1 MECPKILAI
10 DDNADNLVAM
20 KVLLLKAF
28 PGVVYFS
35 ALKGQTG
42 IDLCLSEK
50 PDVVLLDIAIP
61 ETEGFEVCRTLKTN
75 EQTKTIPIIIVTATR
90 TDKESRIKALE
101 CGVDAFL
108 TKPVDESELAA
119 QVRTMLRIKE
129 AEDQKPDEK
138 ERLKKLVKERTI
150 ALRNEL
156 KERRKSEKALQK
168 SQLALLEAQQIA
180 RVGSWEYD
188 VRTDKTTW
196 SNEMFRIFGRDQSLG
211 EPSWQEHRSRIHPD
225 DWHAIDAAVQTAIKD
240 GIPYSVEFRTI
251 HPDGTIVWGWT
262 VGKPE
267 QDSSGQVFRI
277 YGTVQDISER
287 KQAEETIHKNQ
298 ERFKQ
303 VAEGAG
309 TWIWEV
315 DANGLYTY
323 VNDYEETILG
333 YTPEEVVGK
342 KYFYDFFAP
351 EIKDNLKKQAFE
363 VFSQKA
369 SFQNFENPNIHKDGR
384 RVILETM
391 GFPVLGPD
399 GKLLGY
405 RGADKDITER
415 KQTAEA
421 LSLSEEKFRSIFENH
436 SAIKLLIDPETGDI
450 ADANQAAADY
460 YGWSREE
467 LKQMKI
473 SQINIL
479 SPEQILDKMEQVKM
493 NQQTHFEFQH
503 RLKDGSI
510 RNMEVFSSKIEI
522 GEKVYLHSINH
533 DITERK
539 QAESAL
545 KESEERY
552 RRFISQVSE
561 GVYRFET
568 NVPMDTGL
576 PLEEQVDFIYDH
588 MLIAECNDAF
598 LKMYGLSNEDEMIGR
613 GHLDFHGGRNNEI
626 NRNALRAFV
635 KNGYRVED
643 TLTEEIGASGQKIY
657 FSNNSIGILENNKL
671 VRMWGTQYDIT
682 DRIKDE
688 HVQHVLYSI
697 SNAAL
702 SSISL
707 SELIEFISKE
717 IGKLLDSTNF
727 YIAFYDEKTNML
739 STLYERD
746 EKDVIQSWSAE
757 KSITG
762 YVIKHQKSMRITEPD
777 VKKLCEAGEIELLGT
792 PSKVW
797 LGVPLNLNNKVIGAL
812 VVQSY
817 DNPNAY
823 TEKDRQMLEF
833 VSHQISISIERKKS
847 ETEIREKEVQ
857 YHNLADSGTALI
869 WTSGTDKLCN
879 YFNEPWLNFTG
890 RTPEQEMGYGW
901 AEGVHPDDFDG
912 CVQIYNAAFDKR
924 EPFEM
929 EYRLLHASGEYRW
942 LQDMGTPNYNSE
954 GEFIGYIGHCFDISD
969 RKKMEME
976 LIIAKEKA
984 EESQHELKVAND
996 ELLERNRF
1004 IQTILDN
1011 LPLGV
1016 ALNKIDDGA
1025 ATYINKKFEE
1035 IYGWN
1040 SDEIISI
1047 ASFFEHVYPDA
1058 DYRNKLM
1065 GQIMKDILSGDPDR
1079 MHWENIFVTRKDGTQ
1094 RVVNAVNIPL
1104 VEQNTMVSTVSDIT
1118 ELNKTQNAL
1127 LMSKEKAEE
1136 SDQLKSAFL
1145 ANMSHEI
1152 RTPLNSILG
1161 FSDLL
1166 LDPDYDAEQK
1176 NEFARMINA
1185 GGNNLLAIISDII
1198 DISKIEAGQV
1208 SIEMT
1213 VFPLQKLVK
1222 DIQKEYSYK
1231 AQEKKLELRLDLS
1244 EMKEEI
1250 WIESDENRLR
1260 QILINFIGNAIKFTE
1275 KGFVEI
1281 GIKPIGRFIEFRVR
1295 DTGIGIPKEYHDKIF
1310 ERFRQVE
1317 SADTRK
1323 YGGNG
1328 LGLSISK
1335 SLIELLGGS
1344 VRIESELGHGSA
1356 FYFLIPASQK

>member
-10 DDNADNLVAM
+10 DDNADNIVVM
-20 KVLLLKAF
+20 KALMNEAF
-28 PGVVYFS
+28 PDATFIS
-35 ALKGQTG
+35 ALSGKRG
-42 IDLCLSEK
+42 IELSLSEK
-50 PDVVLLDIAIP
+50 PDVILTDIVMP
-61 ETEGFEVCRTLKTN
+61 EMDGYEVCKTLKAN
-75 EQTKTIPIIIVTATR
+75 DSTKIIPVIMVTAAR
-90 TDKESRIKALE
+90 ADKESRIRALE
-101 CGVDAFL
+101 CGADAFL
-108 TKPVDESELAA
+108 AKPVDESELAA
-119 QVRTMLRIKE
+119 QVRAMLRIKE
-129 AEDQKPDEK
+129 AEDQKHDEK

-156 KERRKSEKALQK
+156 KERRKSEEALQK
-168 SQLALLEAQQIA
+168 SQLALLEAQQVA

-188 VRTDKTTW
+188 VRTDKSTW

-211 EPSWQEHRSRIHPD
+211 EPSWLEHRSSIHPD
-225 DWHAIDAAVQTAIKD
+225 DWNDVDAAVQSAIKD
-240 GIPYSVEFRTI
+240 GTPYSVEFRTV
-251 HPDGTIVWGWT
+251 HPDGTILWAWT

-267 QDSSGQVFRI
+267 QDSYGQVFRI
-277 YGTVQDISER
+277 YGTVQEISDR
-287 KQAEETIHKNQ
+287 KQAEEAIRKNE

-303 VAEGAG
+303 VAEGSG

-342 KYFYDFFAP
+342 KHFYDFFAP
-351 EIKDNLKKQAFE
+351 EIKDDLKKQAFE
-363 VFSQKA
+363 VFSQKD
-369 SFQNFENPNIHKDGR
+369 SFRNFENPNIHKDGR

-415 KQTAEA
+415 KQTEEA
-421 LSLSEEKFRSIFENH
+421 LRLSEEKFRSIFENH
-436 SAIKLLIDPETGDI
+436 SAIKLLIDPETGNI

-460 YGWSREE
+460 YGWSRKE

-479 SPEQILDKMEQVKM
+479 SPEQILDKMEHR
-493 NQQTHFEFQH
+493 QTHFEFRH
-503 RLKDGSI
+503 RLQDGSI
-510 RNMEVFSSKIEI
+510 RDVEVFSSKLEI
-522 GEKVYLHSINH
+522 GGKAYLHSINH

-568 NVPMDTGL
+568 EEPMDISL

-588 MLIAECNDAF
+588 MFIAECNDAF
-598 LKMYGLSNEDEMIGR
+598 LKMYGLSNENEMIGK

-626 NRNALRAFV
+626 NRNALRSFV
-635 KNGYRVED
+635 KNGYRIED
-643 TLTEEIGASGQKIY
+643 TLTEEIVASGQKIY
-657 FSNNSIGILENNKL
+657 FSNNSIGILEDNKL

-823 TEKDRQMLEF
+823 TEKDKQMLEF

-890 RTPEQEMGYGW
+890 RTLEQEMGYGW
-901 AEGVHPDDFDG
+901 AEGVHPEDFDG
-912 CVQIYNAAFDKR
+912 CVQTYNAAFDKR

-942 LQDMGTPNYNSE
+942 LQDMGTPNYNSK

-969 RKKMEME
+969 RKKMEIE

-984 EESQHELKVAND
+984 EGSQHELKIAND
-996 ELLERNRF
+996 ELLERNSF

-1011 LPLGV
+1011 LPIGIALNNIDKGV
-1016 ALNKIDDGA
+1016 ATYMNKR
-1025 ATYINKKFEE
+1025 FEE

-1040 SDEIISI
+1040 SDEITSIST
-1047 ASFFEHVYPDA
+1047 FFEHVYPDA
-1058 DYRNKLM
+1058 DYRNKLIA
-1065 GQIMKDILSGDPDR
+1065 QIMSDIQTGDPAK
-1079 MHWENIFVTRKDGTQ
+1079 MHWENIFVTRKDGTK

-1118 ELNKTQNAL
+1118 ELNKTQNDL
-1127 LMSKEKAEE
+1127 LAAKEKAEE
-1136 SDQLKSAFL
+1136 SDHLKSAFL

-1185 GGNNLLAIISDII
+1185 GGSNLLAIISDII

-1281 GIKPIGRFIEFRVR
+1281 GITPIGRFIEFRVR
-1295 DTGIGIPKEYHDKIF
+1295 DTGIGIPKDYHDKIF

-1344 VRIESELGHGSA
+1344 VRMESELGNGSC
-1356 FYFLIPASQK
+1356 FYFLIPVSQK